1 MINYER
7 KRLKSITFKSKNHVL
22 NLHQHFITLIYN
34 SKLLTCKPVAKFQ
47 RYQHNLEDVESGHV
61 SGQFKTS

>member
-7 KRLKSITFKSKNHVL
+7 KRLKSITLKSKNHVL
-22 NLHQHFITLIYN
+22 NLHQHFFTLIYN
-34 SKLLTCKPVAKFQ
+34 SKQLTCKRVGKLK
-47 RYQHNLEDVESGHV
+47 RYQHNLEKEESGHI

>member
-1 MINYER
+1 MNGRGSNQSDQNPY
-7 KRLKSITFKSKNHVL
+7 SQNHVL

-34 SKLLTCKPVAKFQ
+34 SKLLTCKPVGKFQ